1 MTDKQYSN
9 IKITPL
15 KNSEVEI
22 EGEISADILQSSHK
36 AATKRLSETL
46 EIPGFRKGKVPESV
60 IKQRIGEYPILE
72 DAAEIALNSEYPNI
86 LIDHKINAI
95 GRPEITVTKL
105 ALGNPLGFKIKTA
118 IEPQFSIPDYKTIA
132 KKINGKVITND
143 VADKEVD
150 DAIEEIRKNKA
161 HYDFHQQQKLDWS
174 NHAHPEIKDEDLS
187 PLNDEFA
194 KSIGKF
200 ETLDALK
207 KQIRENLV
215 KEKEHK
221 AREQKRIE
229 IMDKIIESIKVDLP
243 EVLVRSELEKMLGQF
258 KDDVTRA
265 GLEFDEYLKQVK
277 KTEEEIKKEWRGS
290 AEKKALY
297 QLILNKIAETEKIE
311 ADKDMLEH
319 EVKNL
324 LDMYKDAHPENVR
337 VYVGTMLRNEQV
349 FKFLENTK

>member
-132 KKINGKVITND
+132 KKITEKLLQTMLPTKRLMTQLKKLEKIKPITIFISSKSWIGVIML
-143 VADKEVD
+143 
-150 DAIEEIRKNKA
+150 IRK
-161 HYDFHQQQKLDWS
+161 
-174 NHAHPEIKDEDLS
+174 
-187 PLNDEFA
+187 
-194 KSIGKF
+194 
-200 ETLDALK
+200 
-207 KQIRENLV
+207 
-215 KEKEHK
+215 
-221 AREQKRIE
+221 
-229 IMDKIIESIKVDLP
+229 
-243 EVLVRSELEKMLGQF
+243 
-258 KDDVTRA
+258 
-265 GLEFDEYLKQVK
+265 
-277 KTEEEIKKEWRGS
+277 
-290 AEKKALY
+290 
-297 QLILNKIAETEKIE
+297 
-311 ADKDMLEH
+311 
-319 EVKNL
+319 
-324 LDMYKDAHPENVR
+324 
-337 VYVGTMLRNEQV
+337 
-349 FKFLENTK
+349 